1 MRYRF
6 VNRDRHYMSS
16 IRFSPIAEQ
25 VRLHRN
31 YEMMK
36 KIGYRGTIIQRGSVV
51 RRILSYHLVLDKRYS
66 ITLRLG
72 CQQQKAQEHLLQEP
86 ISKFFCI
93 FKFDNLCILVHD
105 SLPPAPNWSR
115 HICTTIA

>member
-1 MRYRF
+1 
-6 VNRDRHYMSS
+6 MSS

-36 KIGYRGTIIQRGSVV
+36 TIGYHRTSLHNGSVV
-51 RRILSYHLVLDKRYS
+51 WRILSYYLVLGKRYS

-105 SLPPAPNWSR
+105 SLPPAHNWSR